1 MKIAVTGKGG
11 VGKTTLAGTMA
22 RILASRGMKV
32 LAIDADPDSNL
43 GSAVGIARERL
54 NGVIPV
60 AEMTKLIEERTGT
73 TKGQFGGVF
82 KINPQVDDIP
92 DQFSISH
99 EGVKLLILGCI
110 PEGGGGCFCPESTLL
125 KSLLRYLI
133 VKRDEAVILDME
145 AGLEHLGR
153 GSTAGMDALIVV
165 VEPGQR
171 SIQTAQHIKKLAA
184 DLQIKNVYI
193 VGNKI
198 QNESDRELI
207 KNGLPEFDVLGYMS
221 FNPAIIQADKEG
233 KAPYDLDERIRT
245 EVEEVLKKLE
255 GHVKK

>member
-22 RILASRGMKV
+22 RILAARGTKV

-43 GSAVGIARERL
+43 GSSVGITRERL
-54 NGVIPV
+54 IGITPV

-125 KSLLRYLI
+125 KSLLRHLI

-184 DLQIKNVYI
+184 DLAVKKVFI

-198 QNESDRELI
+198 QNESDREII

-233 KAPYDLDERIRT
+233 KAPYDLDDKIKT
-245 EVEEVLKKLE
+245 EVEEILKNLE
-255 GHVKK
+255 AKKV

>member
-22 RILASRGMKV
+22 RILAARGTKV

-43 GSAVGIARERL
+43 ASSVGIAKERL
-54 NGVIPV
+54 TGVTPV

-125 KSLLRYLI
+125 KSLLRHLI

-184 DLQIKNVYI
+184 DLAVKKVFI

-198 QNESDRELI
+198 QNESDREII

-221 FNPAIIQADKEG
+221 FNAAIIQADKEG
-233 KAPYDLDERIRT
+233 KAPYDLDDKIKT
-245 EVEEVLKKLE
+245 EVEGILKNLE
-255 GHVKK
+255 MKRV